1 MFQSYELKENM
12 LRMKE
17 DLLKCTK
24 EVKKVDSVKRAGSNR
39 SMGTR
44 KRLRVAR
51 GSFFSRIASLRKEV
65 AGKRETGANK
75 TKKRSRRGEDEE
87 AGREKEGETE
97 TGVLT
102 FFDQMV

>member
-1 MFQSYELKENM
+1 M
-12 LRMKE
+12 
-17 DLLKCTK
+17 
-24 EVKKVDSVKRAGSNR
+24 
-39 SMGTR
+39 
-44 KRLRVAR
+44 
-51 GSFFSRIASLRKEV
+51 

-102 FFDQMV
+102 FFDQLV